1 MTTNDESSSVEPATE
16 ILSRSVREK
25 IKAIH
30 QTNYSEDSSS
40 SHPLSF
46 PCIYKVS
53 KELRRLNKRAYN
65 PWVVS
70 IGPIHNNNDDDKEE
84 QHLKEMEH
92 IKVAYTE
99 ELLCRIAGKSASPE
113 VKGYWM
119 DKALME
125 CSAAMLHLAASAF
138 NCYADNLKPIIEN
151 KIPPHR
157 LAEMLLI
164 DGCFI
169 LELLYRTED
178 LNTQGDSDQKKKI
191 TQGDPLLG
199 NRMIMLGIGHDLLLL
214 ENQLP
219 FFVLKELFIKTI
231 KTIPDHPWPSCP
243 SLTQFVRSFFGKVMN
258 INTDDITPNLEEDKC
273 FHILH
278 LIHSR
283 FLRISSNHINLE
295 EDKRFHILHLINSC
309 FRRIFPNNAP
319 KPSHF
324 SHRATDFHCAGV
336 KFEPDTGVDFKEASG
351 LQWWCGRAKFKIP
364 PFSIYDSTEP
374 LLRNLIAFE
383 QCCPS
388 IERRRITSYAFLMD
402 SLIDSAADVELLEK
416 NHIINNYLGASEDA
430 SVLFNNICQDA
441 VLEEFDFEK
450 PRNYAESYCRRLWPR
465 FITSLKHDY
474 FSNPWSVI
482 AVVAAFILFA
492 LGVVQ
497 TVYAL
502 LTYYGVEYETVRE
515 LHDMH
520 SVL

>member
-1 MTTNDESSSVEPATE
+1 MTTNNEPSSVESAIE

-30 QTNYSEDSSS
+30 QTNYSEDSSL

-53 KELRRLNKRAYN
+53 KELRKLNKRAYN

-138 NCYADNLKPIIEN
+138 NCYADNLKPIIEK
-151 KIPPHR
+151 KIPQHR

-169 LELLYRTED
+169 LELLYR
-178 LNTQGDSDQKKKI
+178 LNTQGDSDQKKEI

-199 NRMIMLGIGHDLLLL
+199 NSMIMLGIQHDLLLL
-214 ENQLP
+214 ENQVP
-219 FFVLKELFIKTI
+219 FFILKELFIKTI
-231 KTIPDHPWPSCP
+231 KTIPDHPRSSCP
-243 SLTQFVRSFFGKVMN
+243 SLTQFVLSLFGNVMD
-258 INTDDITPNLEEDKC
+258 INDDYFQSTTINLEEDKC

-278 LIHSR
+278 LIHSC
-283 FLRISSNHINLE
+283 FLPISSNHVNPE
-295 EDKRFHILHLINSC
+295 EDKCSHILHLIHSC

-324 SHRATDFHCAGV
+324 SHRASDLDCAGV

-351 LQWWCGRAKFKIP
+351 LLWWCSRAKFKIP
-364 PFSIYDSTEP
+364 PLSIYDSTEP

-388 IERRRITSYAFLMD
+388 IERRHITSYAFLMD

-416 NHIINNYLGASEDA
+416 NNIINNCLGASEDA
-430 SVLFNNICQDA
+430 SVLFNNICKDV

-450 PRNYAESYCRRLWPR
+450 PRNDAESHCRRLWPR
-465 FITSLKHDY
+465 FITSLKRDY

-482 AVVAAFILFA
+482 AVVAAFVLFA
-492 LGVVQ
+492 IAVVQ
-497 TVYAL
+497 AVYAL
-502 LTYYGVEYETVRE
+502 LTYYGVEYGTVRE

>member
-1 MTTNDESSSVEPATE
+1 M
-16 ILSRSVREK
+16 
-25 IKAIH
+25 
-30 QTNYSEDSSS
+30 
-40 SHPLSF
+40 
-46 PCIYKVS
+46 
-53 KELRRLNKRAYN
+53 
-65 PWVVS
+65 
-70 IGPIHNNNDDDKEE
+70 
-84 QHLKEMEH
+84 KEMEH

-119 DKALME
+119 HKALME

-138 NCYADNLKPIIEN
+138 NCYADNLKPIIEK
-151 KIPPHR
+151 KIPQHR

-169 LELLYRTED
+169 LELLY
-178 LNTQGDSDQKKKI
+178 SCF
-191 TQGDPLLG
+191 
-199 NRMIMLGIGHDLLLL
+199 
-214 ENQLP
+214 LP
-219 FFVLKELFIKTI
+219 ISSNHVN
-231 KTIPDHPWPSCP
+231 P
-243 SLTQFVRSFFGKVMN
+243 
-258 INTDDITPNLEEDKC
+258 EEDKC

-278 LIHSR
+278 LIH
-283 FLRISSNHINLE
+283 
-295 EDKRFHILHLINSC
+295 SC

-324 SHRATDFHCAGV
+324 SHRASDLDCAGV

-351 LQWWCGRAKFKIP
+351 LLWWCSRAKFKIP
-364 PFSIYDSTEP
+364 PLSIYDSTEP

-388 IERRRITSYAFLMD
+388 IERRHITSYAFLMD

-416 NHIINNYLGASEDA
+416 NNIINNCLGASEDA
-430 SVLFNNICQDA
+430 SVLFNNICKDA

-450 PRNYAESYCRRLWPR
+450 PRNDAESHCRRLWPR
-465 FITSLKHDY
+465 FITSLKRDY

-492 LGVVQ
+492 LAVVQ

-502 LTYYGVEYETVRE
+502 LTYYGVEYGTVRE

>member
-1 MTTNDESSSVEPATE
+1 MTTNNEPSSVESAIE

-30 QTNYSEDSSS
+30 QTNYSEDSSL

-53 KELRRLNKRAYN
+53 KELRKLNKRAYN

-138 NCYADNLKPIIEN
+138 NCYADNLKPIIEK
-151 KIPPHR
+151 KIPQHR

-169 LELLYRTED
+169 LELLY
-178 LNTQGDSDQKKKI
+178 
-191 TQGDPLLG
+191 
-199 NRMIMLGIGHDLLLL
+199 
-214 ENQLP
+214 
-219 FFVLKELFIKTI
+219 
-231 KTIPDHPWPSCP
+231 
-243 SLTQFVRSFFGKVMN
+243 
-258 INTDDITPNLEEDKC
+258 
-273 FHILH
+273 
-278 LIHSR
+278 
-283 FLRISSNHINLE
+283 
-295 EDKRFHILHLINSC
+295 SC

-324 SHRATDFHCAGV
+324 SHRASDLDCAGV

-351 LQWWCGRAKFKIP
+351 LLWWCSRAKFKIP
-364 PFSIYDSTEP
+364 PLSIYDSTEP

-388 IERRRITSYAFLMD
+388 IERRHITSYAFLMD

-416 NHIINNYLGASEDA
+416 NNIINNCLGASEDA
-430 SVLFNNICQDA
+430 SVLFNNICKDV

-450 PRNYAESYCRRLWPR
+450 PRNDAESHCRRLWPR
-465 FITSLKHDY
+465 FITSLKRDY

-482 AVVAAFILFA
+482 AVVAAFVLFA
-492 LGVVQ
+492 IAVVQ
-497 TVYAL
+497 AVYAL
-502 LTYYGVEYETVRE
+502 LTYYGVEYGTVRE

>member
-1 MTTNDESSSVEPATE
+1 MTTNNEPSSVESAIE

-30 QTNYSEDSSS
+30 QTNYSEDSSL

-53 KELRRLNKRAYN
+53 KELRKLNKRAYN

-138 NCYADNLKPIIEN
+138 NCYADNLKPIIEK
-151 KIPPHR
+151 KIPQHR

-169 LELLYRTED
+169 LELLY
-178 LNTQGDSDQKKKI
+178 
-191 TQGDPLLG
+191 
-199 NRMIMLGIGHDLLLL
+199 
-214 ENQLP
+214 
-219 FFVLKELFIKTI
+219 
-231 KTIPDHPWPSCP
+231 
-243 SLTQFVRSFFGKVMN
+243 
-258 INTDDITPNLEEDKC
+258 
-273 FHILH
+273 
-278 LIHSR
+278 
-283 FLRISSNHINLE
+283 
-295 EDKRFHILHLINSC
+295 SC

-324 SHRATDFHCAGV
+324 SHRASDLDCAGV

-351 LQWWCGRAKFKIP
+351 LLWWCSPAKFKIP
-364 PFSIYDSTEP
+364 PLSIYDSTEP

-388 IERRRITSYAFLMD
+388 IERRHITSYAFLMD

-416 NHIINNYLGASEDA
+416 NNIINNCLGASEDA
-430 SVLFNNICQDA
+430 SVLFNNICKDV

-450 PRNYAESYCRRLWPR
+450 PRNDAESHCRRLWPR
-465 FITSLKHDY
+465 FIASLKRDY

-492 LGVVQ
+492 LAVVQ
-497 TVYAL
+497 AVYSL
-502 LTYYGVEYETVRE
+502 LTYYGVEYGTVGE